1 MGKGTT
7 MHWAKVSRRRAA
19 LVGLG
24 AVVITGQLMFMANL
38 ARAQVERGHAWQGK
52 TVGKLVATDPCLDYK
67 IVASRAGCTPPV
79 RVRGPMASGRLE
91 LAETVAPQVH

>member
-1 MGKGTT
+1 MGKGIT

-24 AVVITGQLMFMANL
+24 VAVITGQLMFMANL
-38 ARAQVERGHAWQGK
+38 VRAQVERGQAWQGK

-67 IVASRAGCTPPV
+67 IAAARAGCTPAV